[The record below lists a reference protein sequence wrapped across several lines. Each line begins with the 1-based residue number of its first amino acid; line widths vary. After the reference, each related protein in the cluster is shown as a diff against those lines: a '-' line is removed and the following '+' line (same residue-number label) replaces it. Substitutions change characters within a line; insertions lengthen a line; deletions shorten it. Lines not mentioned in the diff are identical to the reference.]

1 MIASRTFCALADYRF
16 EVLVVIEYKYE
27 AFGGPQR
34 NNRRY
39 SYTCRTPKVPLP
51 NLGIGL
57 PRDPSKLRPT
67 DDIPRRLSG
76 LRFSPILEIKES
88 QRRLARILI

>member
-1 MIASRTFCALADYRF
+1 MIVSHTSCALADYRF
-16 EVLVVIEYKYE
+16 EVLIVIEYKHE
-27 AFGGPQR
+27 AFGGPQCY
-34 NNRRY
+34 NRRY
-39 SYTCRTPKVPLP
+39 SYTCRTPKISLP
-51 NLGIGL
+51 DLGIGL

-88 QRRLARILI
+88 